1 MGILINHPKLKKI
14 INKLDFSIINPSVSK
29 GKNYSSAN
37 HSGYLRDTIFEGVYL
52 NKKDWISVNIIEGY
66 DDLFIHT
73 TLKPKSNNLLNNYI
87 ENNLRGF
94 NIRTTS
100 LFRVGKISNRVDD
113 LVDIIHKDILPNIN

>member
-14 INKLDFSIINPSVSK
+14 INKLDFRIINPSVSK

-52 NKKDWISVNIIEGY
+52 NEKDWISVNIIEGY

-73 TLKPKSNNLLNNYI
+73 TLKPKSNNLLNNYQ
-87 ENNLRGF
+87 
-94 NIRTTS
+94 
-100 LFRVGKISNRVDD
+100 
-113 LVDIIHKDILPNIN
+113 IIY

>member
-29 GKNYSSAN
+29 GENYSSAN

-52 NKKDWISVNIIEGY
+52 NEKDWISVNIIEGY

>member
-52 NKKDWISVNIIEGY
+52 NEKDWISVNIIEGY

>member
-37 HSGYLRDTIFEGVYL
+37 HTGYLRDTIFEGVYL
-52 NKKDWISVNIIEGY
+52 NEKDWISVNIIEGY

>member
-1 MGILINHPKLKKI
+1 MPNLIYHPKLKKI

-52 NKKDWISVNIIEGY
+52 NEKDWLSVNIIEGY

-73 TLKPKSNNLLNNYI
+73 TLNPKQNNLLNNYI

-94 NIRTTS
+94 NIRITS
-100 LFRVGKISNRVDD
+100 LFRVGKLSNRVDD

>member
-52 NKKDWISVNIIEGY
+52 NEKDWISVNIIEGY

-87 ENNLRGF
+87 ENNLRDF

>member
-1 MGILINHPKLKKI
+1 MGILINHPKLKKV
-14 INKLDFSIINPSVSK
+14 INKLYFRIINPSVSK

-52 NKKDWISVNIIEGY
+52 NEKDWISVNIIEGY

-87 ENNLRGF
+87 ENNLRDF